1 MSDFSDS
8 VKALFVEAKVAITGD
23 IVRDEESND
32 VYVQT
37 PLSVGSDGVKS
48 PSRTQLLGLKA
59 AAEVLGFRLHVL
71 LVSGLHEEFE
81 SLLRATLFLAFPDV
95 LRNVFCSLGVRTA
108 LVWVEPKQDLSPEL
122 KKSIESAAR
131 KFCEVQDFGF
141 LGLVTVGE
149 ANTPNKL
156 AVLSTLREIA
166 PANAEKLL
174 VALTA
179 KEFAVPSQDW
189 LARRL
194 DVYRRAKNVVF
205 NADKTYAL
213 TIQSFRQLGT
223 TKRGSTSPDVTRLL
237 ALWREYR

>member
-1 MSDFSDS
+1 MSDYSIALR
-8 VKALFVEAKVAITGD
+8 ALFAEARVAITGD
-23 IVRDEESND
+23 IVLDDESND

-37 PLSVGSDGVKS
+37 PLTVGSDGVKS

-59 AAEVLGFRLHVL
+59 AAEVLGLRLHVL

-108 LVWVEPKQDLSPEL
+108 LVWVEPKQDLSTEL
-122 KKSIESAAR
+122 RKAIERAAR
-131 KFCEVQDFGF
+131 KFCEVQGF
-141 LGLVTVGE
+141 SFEGLVTVGD

-156 AVLSTLREIA
+156 AILSTLREIA
-166 PANAEKLL
+166 PTNVEKLSEAL
-174 VALTA
+174 VA
-179 KEFAVPSQDW
+179 KDFVIPSQDW

-194 DVYRRAKNVVF
+194 DTYRRAKNLVF
-205 NADKTYAL
+205 NANKTYAL

-237 ALWREYR
+237 ALWKEYR